1 MRMTNQDT
9 RQRRGSGPPVEL
21 AFPGAVDD
29 GFVWMPAD
37 GDDHFEAEPGE
48 DTLYLPTLDAARLR
62 SGILLRDHRLMLRIG
77 SDGFVQFLDTE
88 GLPRAAEG
96 MVRANGACLTFRA
109 VRAIQLG

>member
-1 MRMTNQDT
+1 MTNHDT
-9 RQRRGSGPPVEL
+9 RQGRAAAPPVEL

-62 SGILLRDHRLMLRIG
+62 AAILLRDHRLMLRIG
-77 SDGFVQFLDTE
+77 SDGWVQFLDTE

-96 MVRANGACLTFRA
+96 MIQTRGACLTFRA

>member
-1 MRMTNQDT
+1 MIMTDHHTNQ
-9 RQRRGSGPPVEL
+9 RRASASPVEL

-37 GDDHFEAEPGE
+37 GDDHFEADPGE

-62 SGILLRDHRLMLRIG
+62 SAILLRDHRLMLRIG
-77 SDGFVQFLDTE
+77 SDGFVRFLDTE

-96 MVRANGACLTFRA
+96 MVRAGGACLTFRA

>member
-1 MRMTNQDT
+1 MCMTNQQT
-9 RQRRGSGPPVEL
+9 RHGPATAPPVEL

-37 GDDHFEAEPGE
+37 GDDHFEADPGE
-48 DTLYLPTLDAARLR
+48 DTLYLPTFDAARLR
-62 SGILLRDHRLMLRIG
+62 SAILLRDHRLVLRIG

-96 MVRANGACLTFRA
+96 MVRAGGACLTFRA